1 MQREVPTEAKCS
13 SRLSCYCKFIERICA
28 RHDFS
33 SPTVHSD
40 ICDAPLGP
48 LISILGCQADEV
60 LELPILHVATIHLR
74 SASSV
79 GQFPSSKCMVL
90 TASAVVAAAPA
101 AEPLL
106 KNNNAMIVPNLIGD
120 LVPQQWYFSMSSGPQ
135 TPPPF
140 GRWRVNQ
147 GQP

>member
-1 MQREVPTEAKCS
+1 MKVEAKNIRNRRPLEESNASYATRSAYGSKCS

-101 AEPLL
+101 AEPL
-106 KNNNAMIVPNLIGD
+106 
-120 LVPQQWYFSMSSGPQ
+120 
-135 TPPPF
+135 
-140 GRWRVNQ
+140 
-147 GQP
+147 